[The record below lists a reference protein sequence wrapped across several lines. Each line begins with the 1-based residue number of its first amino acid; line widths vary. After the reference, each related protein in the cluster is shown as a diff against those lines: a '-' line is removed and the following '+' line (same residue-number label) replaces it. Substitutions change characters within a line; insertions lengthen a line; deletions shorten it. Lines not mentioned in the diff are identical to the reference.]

1 MPRTKLGEKYAK
13 PKMPPVDLAW
23 GAVLAR
29 KEQLGLD
36 LKEISRRAG
45 LSYDYTRKVFSMG
58 SPAVWPPDTRD
69 KILEALGLRAR
80 LIVEDAGE

>member
-1 MPRTKLGEKYAK
+1 MPKTRLDRYAK

-36 LKEISRRAG
+36 LKELAQRAG

-80 LIVEDAGE
+80 LVIEDAEE

>member
-1 MPRTKLGEKYAK
+1 
-13 PKMPPVDLAW
+13 MPPVDLAW

-29 KEQLGLD
+29 QRQLD
-36 LKEISRRAG
+36 LDLRELAERAG

-58 SPAVWPPDTRD
+58 SPSVWPPDTRD

-80 LIVEDAGE
+80 LVIEDAGDA

>member
-1 MPRTKLGEKYAK
+1 MPKVKSYK
-13 PKMPPVDLAW
+13 PKPPPLDMAW

-36 LKEISRRAG
+36 LKQLAERTG

-69 KILEALGLRAR
+69 KILAALGLKAR
-80 LIVEDAGE
+80 LVIEDAEE

>member
-1 MPRTKLGEKYAK
+1 MPKTRLERLGK

-36 LKEISRRAG
+36 LKDLAQRAG

-80 LIVEDAGE
+80 LVIEDAGE